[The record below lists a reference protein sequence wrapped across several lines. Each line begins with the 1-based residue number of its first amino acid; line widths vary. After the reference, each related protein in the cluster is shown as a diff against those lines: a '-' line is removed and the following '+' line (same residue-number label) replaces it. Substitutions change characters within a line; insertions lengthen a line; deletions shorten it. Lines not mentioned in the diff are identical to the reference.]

1 MVMSRLFCSILAGF
15 LALSSVAQPVRFTTA
30 FERPGLWLD
39 GEWRSIVD
47 PFENGYYSYR
57 YEPLADGYFE
67 NRKPASPSD
76 LVEYDF
82 DTSPVLAVPG
92 DWNSQRP
99 ELMFYEGTVWYKRS
113 FTYEPSEGYRTF
125 LHFGAANYEARVY
138 LNGVELGVHTGGF
151 TPFSFEVTDVVTQG
165 ENFVVVKVDNRRLRE
180 GVPTVNT
187 DWWNY
192 GGLTRRVKLVE
203 VPDTFIRDFVVQ
215 LGAGGRSHVV
225 GRVQL
230 DGSEPQQVVR
240 LEIPGAGISHVVT
253 ADKNGIASFDFE
265 ADLELWSP
273 DRPRLYDVT
282 VRAET
287 DHLSDRI
294 GFRQIEVDGT
304 NILLNG
310 EPIFLRGISIHEE
323 APIRGGRAHRVED
336 ARTLLGWAK
345 DLGCNF
351 VRLAHYPHS
360 ETMVRE
366 ADRLGLMVW
375 SEIPVY
381 WTILWDN
388 PGTLDLAL
396 QQLEEMI
403 FRDRNR
409 ASIIIWSVA
418 NETPRTP
425 ERLAFLKRL
434 IDRSRQL
441 DDTRLMSAATE
452 LSYTGNSVMVDD
464 PLASS
469 LDVIGANEYVG
480 WYSRSVEDIELI
492 EWATAFDKPL
502 IISEFG
508 GGAKYGYRGPETT
521 RWTED
526 YQAALYRNQI
536 EMLRKIPFLAGMSPW
551 ILADFRSPRRP
562 LPGIQNYWN
571 RKGLVS
577 ERGNRKMAF
586 YVLQKFYREV
596 ASAE

>member
-1 MVMSRLFCSILAGF
+1 MLTSRLLFSVVAACFAV
-15 LALSSVAQPVRFTTA
+15 SSVAQPVSFSTA
-30 FERPGLWLD
+30 YERPGLWLD

-47 PFENGYYSYR
+47 PFENGFYDYR
-57 YEPLADGYFE
+57 YEPLAEGYFK
-67 NRKPASPSD
+67 NRKPQTPSE

-82 DTSPVLAVPG
+82 DASPVLAVPG

-113 FTYEPSEGYRTF
+113 FVYEPREDYRTF

-138 LNGVELGVHTGGF
+138 LNGVELGLHTGGF
-151 TPFSFEVTDVVTQG
+151 TPFSFEVTGLVKQG
-165 ENFVVVKVDNRRLRE
+165 ENYVVVKVDNRRLRE

-203 VPDTFIRDFVVQ
+203 VPDTYIRDFVVQ
-215 LGAGGRSHVV
+215 LGAGGHGRVV
-225 GRVQL
+225 GRVHL
-230 DGSEPQQVVR
+230 EGPESQQVVR
-240 LEIPGAGISHVVT
+240 LSIPEAGISHVAT
-253 ADKNGIASFDFE
+253 ADENGFASFDFE
-265 ADLELWSP
+265 ANLELWSP
-273 DRPRLYDVT
+273 ENPRLYDVSI
-282 VRAET
+282 RAET
-287 DHLSDRI
+287 DEVSDRI

-304 NILLNG
+304 DILLNG
-310 EPIFLRGISIHEE
+310 EPVFMRGISIHEE
-323 APIRGGRAHRVED
+323 APIRGGRANRVED

-351 VRLAHYPHS
+351 VRLAHYPHN

-403 FRDRNR
+403 IRDRNR
-409 ASIIIWSVA
+409 ASVVIWSVA
-418 NETPRTP
+418 NETPREP
-425 ERLAFLKRL
+425 ERLAFLKSL
-434 IDRSRQL
+434 IDRSREL
-441 DDTRLMSAATE
+441 DETRLVSAATE
-452 LSYTGNSVMVDD
+452 LSYDGNRVTVDD

-480 WYSRSVEDIELI
+480 WYSRTVDEIGLI
-492 EWATAFDKPL
+492 EWSSIFDKPL
-502 IISEFG
+502 IVSEFG

-536 EMLRKIPFLAGMSPW
+536 DMLRTIPFLAGMSPW

-562 LPGIQNYWN
+562 LPGIQDYWN
-571 RKGLVS
+571 RKGLIS

-586 YVLQKFYREV
+586 YVLQKFYREM
-596 ASAE
+596 AAAE